1 VTLNALL
8 AWTDPVPPLPRS
20 PEPASDPLRLA
31 GGHAPGGRSP
41 SIDHDTRARRI
52 ERWERIG
59 LGIRLAYNPGRADVV
74 RLWLATGRQLSR
86 DGGMQEIPMLAR
98 SLQRLLQTAED
109 PALPWAWRHV
119 CLDHVARPWARLQF
133 LLAGQADALLGHVA
147 ARIALAGDALGLPG
161 RPR

>member
-1 VTLNALL
+1 
-8 AWTDPVPPLPRS
+8 LP
-20 PEPASDPLRLA
+20 DPLRRTGDVASA
-31 GGHAPGGRSP
+31 GRAPCAE
-41 SIDHDTRARRI
+41 HDAHARRL

-86 DGGMQEIPMLAR
+86 DGRLPEVPMLAR

-109 PALPWAWRHV
+109 PALPWPWRHV
-119 CLDHVARPWARLQF
+119 CLEHVARPWARLQF
-133 LLAGQADALLGHVA
+133 LLAGRADALLGHVA

>member
-8 AWTDPVPPLPRS
+8 AWTEPVPPQPRS
-20 PEPASDPLRLA
+20 SDPSPDPVRRKSDLA
-31 GGHAPGGRSP
+31 AGVRSP
-41 SIDHDTRARRI
+41 SVEHDAHARRI

-59 LGIRLAYNPGRADVV
+59 LGIRLAYNPGRAEVV

-86 DGGMQEIPMLAR
+86 DGGLQEVPMLAR

-109 PALPWAWRHV
+109 PALPWTWRHV
-119 CLDHVARPWARLQF
+119 CLEHVARPWARLQF
-133 LLAGQADALLGHVA
+133 LLAGRADGLLGHVA

-161 RPR
+161 RA